1 MLFAWST
8 IVTSLIS
15 QIWWFKLGF
24 KGSGYR
30 FCNVFLPDIP
40 VFTMVGRLLL
50 LIKITGVLRWTIAFT
65 TNCIW
70 SKMTLLNKVCH
81 RVGKTSR
88 ECQCVFMAG
97 VHSGCS
103 PGLFAH
109 VPSLQRRSSSRRPTS
124 RAACISVLPLPSC
137 TNSFSPSISFSAITV
152 TLSSFQ
158 PMQEPSP
165 CLLASLRPHHVPPL
179 PCTSTHVVP

>member
-1 MLFAWST
+1 MFGNLAWSSLNLMLFAWST

-30 FCNVFLPDIP
+30 FYNIFVPDIA
-40 VFTMVGRLLL
+40 VFTMVCRLWLS
-50 LIKITGVLRWTIAFT
+50 IKITGVLRWTIALT

-81 RVGKTSR
+81 TVGKTSR

-109 VPSLQRRSSSRRPTS
+109 VPSLQRRSSSRRHTS
-124 RAACISVLPLPSC
+124 RLPASL
-137 TNSFSPSISFSAITV
+137 SF
-152 TLSSFQ
+152 
-158 PMQEPSP
+158 P
-165 CLLASLRPHHVPPL
+165 CLPAQTRSRPQ
-179 PCTSTHVVP
+179 